1 MTRSGTGSEVRLS
14 RTATGMTAAALLAI
28 GLSGCGGGSSSPST
42 TAASPTGA
50 AAAVGATGQRTG
62 PRFDPAEQQKIRQCL
77 EAAGIPVPTFT
88 GRPSGFPSGQRPSGV
103 PSGMRPSGTRGEGFG
118 GRYADPK
125 VRAALEAC
133 GITLPTRR
141 PSGVPAAPSS

>member
-1 MTRSGTGSEVRLS
+1 VTISSLTIRSGG
-14 RTATGMTAAALLAI
+14 TATGLAAVAVLAF
-28 GLSGCGGGSSSPST
+28 GLSGCGGGSTAST
-42 TAASPTGA
+42 SAASPTGA
-50 AAAVGATGQRTG
+50 AAAAGASGRRTG
-62 PRFDPAEQQKIRQCL
+62 PRFDPAEQKKIQQCL

-118 GRYADPK
+118 GRFADPK
-125 VRAALEAC
+125 VRAALQAC

-141 PSGVPAAPSS
+141 PSGVPAAPPTSG